1 MVSCVIN
8 RSGAHVGEAFHVVG
22 EFMGSGVVSKYF
34 ADGAI
39 VMLFITFLIRLGY
52 QCFVGHLG
60 ITTMAF
66 VLSL

>member
-1 MVSCVIN
+1 
-8 RSGAHVGEAFHVVG
+8 
-22 EFMGSGVVSKYF
+22 MGSGVVSKYF

-39 VMLFITFLIRLGY
+39 VMLFVTFLIRLGY